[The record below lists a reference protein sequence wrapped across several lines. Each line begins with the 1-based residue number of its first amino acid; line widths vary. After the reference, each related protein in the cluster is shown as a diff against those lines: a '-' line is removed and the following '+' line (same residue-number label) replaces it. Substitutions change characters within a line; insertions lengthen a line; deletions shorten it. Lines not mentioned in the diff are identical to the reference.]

1 MEIIA
6 VVHAKG
12 DSDRV
17 YRKNLRKLGSKPLF
31 THAIVNACNS
41 KADKVII
48 DSDDDVILKIGSSL
62 GAIPLKRP
70 PELATNLATGD
81 DLAYWQASNFPNVDV
96 IVQVVPTSPF
106 TKPETINRCI
116 DKVLDGVI
124 SAFTANYERL
134 YTWEEKEG
142 EFQPTY
148 IRAGKILNSS
158 ELHHTFVEY
167 TGVYAFKPGY
177 VLDYKQ
183 RIDDYSYAYV
193 PILPVEKIDIN
204 YEEDFELA
212 ELIWKGMNEFK
223 ATKI

>member
-1 MEIIA
+1 MEVIA

-17 YRKNLRKLGSKPLF
+17 YRKNLRKLGGKPLF

-41 KADKVII
+41 KANKVVI
-48 DSDDDVILKIGSSL
+48 DSDDDVILKVGSSL

-106 TKPETINRCI
+106 TRPVTIDRCI
-116 DKVLDGVI
+116 DRVLDGVN
-124 SAFTANYERL
+124 SAFTANYESI
-134 YTWEEKEG
+134 YTWAEVDG

-148 IRAGKILNSS
+148 IYKGKILNSDQ
-158 ELHHTFVEY
+158 LVKTCVEY
-167 TGVYAFKPGY
+167 TGVYAFRPRY

-183 RIDDYSYAYV
+183 RIDDFSYATV
-193 PILPVEKIDIN
+193 PITPVEKIDIN

-223 ATKI
+223 ITKI